1 MVLALSQLLR
11 DELNG
16 LLSQYDQAFERGFEI
31 LEQDTNWQKLEPEQR
46 HDLLSRQGLTFA
58 QKPEIKVQTDAD
70 IIATLSR
77 VSISSLRDRVVAMP
91 SRFQQ
96 VQQEAAK
103 LMEPQVTFVSLP
115 RRTLKTT
122 DDISQWVRDVQEQ
135 LLIALQKG
143 PVGIQ

>member
-1 MVLALSQLLR
+1 
-11 DELNG
+11 
-16 LLSQYDQAFERGFEI
+16 
-31 LEQDTNWQKLEPEQR
+31 
-46 HDLLSRQGLTFA
+46 LSRQGLTFA

>member
-11 DELNG
+11 DELNS
-16 LLSQYDQAFERGFEI
+16 LSAQYDQGFNTGLDA
-31 LEQDTNWQKLEPEQR
+31 LEHDANWQKLEREQR
-46 HDLLSRQGLTFA
+46 HDLLSRQGLTSA

-77 VSISSLRDRVVAMP
+77 VSVSSLRDRVVAMP

-96 VQQEAAK
+96 AQQDAAK

-115 RRTLKTT
+115 RRTLKTP
-122 DDISQWVRDVQEQ
+122 DDVSQWVSDVQQQ
-135 LLIALQKG
+135 LLHALQKG